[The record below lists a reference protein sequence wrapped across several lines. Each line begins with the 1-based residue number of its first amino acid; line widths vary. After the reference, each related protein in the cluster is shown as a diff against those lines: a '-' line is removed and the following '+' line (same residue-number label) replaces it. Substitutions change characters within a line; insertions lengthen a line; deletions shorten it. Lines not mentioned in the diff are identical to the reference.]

1 MNLGFG
7 IEVLGVTVL
16 TLCLKFSSHSEP
28 VLVVVSLAQNGCL
41 LNHLQK
47 SREHRYINVEKPVR
61 EINFDVNERVRIARD
76 IANGMLHLSN
86 KKVNNYNHDH
96 VHDCYHHHHSRHLKF
111 HFTSK

>member
-7 IEVLGVTVL
+7 TEVLGMTVL
-16 TLCLKFSSHSEP
+16 TLCLKSFSHSEP

-47 SREHRYINVEKPVR
+47 SREHPYINVAKPIR

-86 KKVNNYNHDH
+86 KKVNKIIIIMIMLMIVIIIIILD
-96 VHDCYHHHHSRHLKF
+96 
-111 HFTSK
+111 T

>member
-47 SREHRYINVEKPVR
+47 SREHWYINVAKPVC

-86 KKVNNYNHDH
+86 KKVNKIVIIMIMFMIVIIIIILD
-96 VHDCYHHHHSRHLKF
+96 
-111 HFTSK
+111 T

>member
-47 SREHRYINVEKPVR
+47 SREHPYINVAKPVR

-86 KKVNNYNHDH
+86 KKVNEIIIIMMIMFMIVIIIIILD
-96 VHDCYHHHHSRHLKF
+96 
-111 HFTSK
+111 T

>member
-1 MNLGFG
+1 MGFG
-7 IEVLGVTVL
+7 IEVLGVTVF
-16 TLCLKFSSHSEP
+16 TLCFKFLSHSEP

-47 SREHRYINVEKPVR
+47 SRDHPYINVAKSVC

-86 KKVNNYNHDH
+86 KKVNKIIKNHD
-96 VHDCYHHHHSRHLKF
+96 YHHHKPLLL
-111 HFTSK
+111 TSF